1 MKKQISVLL
10 LFAICVLLF
19 SSCSEAEVHNGIDAS
34 FLNSMEKEGET
45 YIQSQYG
52 FIYSIDFENKT
63 YALEDGSETSSSWFE
78 EDNPDAFEIRL
89 HPGGGYIYTIPEGY
103 RDAISYVE
111 GCKLESDRSVI
122 AACGYAKDGILTG
135 FIQVY
140 KDTRTIYANY
150 AIEEIDHSLIFTYD
164 AENDKF
170 TVTHKLDGVVIVAA
184 NEDIVICWKD
194 RAYYKYDLK
203 AQAETYLI
211 EDQAYDAG
219 LSQLSSSG
227 VYSDSEICVLHMS
240 KRTMSGGGDVDYMY
254 VYNWSNGDFFE
265 LTQG

>member
-10 LFAICVLLF
+10 LFAICVLLL
-19 SSCSEAEVHNGIDAS
+19 SSCSKMIVCNSIDTS
-34 FLNSMEKEGET
+34 FLNIAEKDGEM

-89 HPGGGYIYTIPEGY
+89 HPGGGYIYTTPEGY

-227 VYSDSEICVLHMS
+227 VYFNSEFCIIHMT
-240 KRTMSGGGDVDYMY
+240 KGKTKDNVNYMY